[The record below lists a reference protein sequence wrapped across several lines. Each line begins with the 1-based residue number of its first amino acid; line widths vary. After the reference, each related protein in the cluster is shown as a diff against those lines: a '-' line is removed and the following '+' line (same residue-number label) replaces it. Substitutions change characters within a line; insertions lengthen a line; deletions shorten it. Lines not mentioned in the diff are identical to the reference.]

1 MLLNK
6 REITNLYTLYFYIYC
21 CEFDIHSIYSVKNWN
36 DLLKWKLNAERSHS
50 YKSLGMGMY

>member
-21 CEFDIHSIYSVKNWN
+21 CEFDIHSIYSVK
-36 DLLKWKLNAERSHS
+36 KIGTI
-50 YKSLGMGMY
+50 Y